1 MTLYTGARSRVVNG
15 GENLGRLTFFEAV
28 RYASS
33 APLKGEVVLLTNADI
48 RVEAGF
54 RARIFF
60 FDMHPAECRGGCGDQ
75 KVADDGN
82 LS

>member
-33 APLKGEVVLLTNADI
+33 APLEGEVVLLTNADI

-60 FDMHPAECRGGCGDQ
+60 FGHASGGMPRGLWRSEG
-75 KVADDGN
+75 
-82 LS
+82 S